1 MPFIS
6 ELRVTCRLNALYHKY
21 FSRHFLLYNHG
32 AIKLTWEINSDQIL
46 PLDLIKVLLI
56 IPLISFTVIGKKK
69 APLIQVLVQNY
80 CLYLAIMSL

>member
-69 APLIQVLVQNY
+69 KHL
-80 CLYLAIMSL
+80 